1 VSDLVITEDR
11 GHVRHVVLNRPDKR
25 NAFDGELVLAT
36 GAALRAAAD
45 DPNVW
50 VVVVRGAGKVFS
62 AGMDVAALAGAA
74 TEVERLRAFR
84 RDALAAFNL
93 AEEMTKPVI
102 AQIHGVCLGGALEL
116 ALACDM
122 RVLSDDAFVGLPE
135 TRLGLV
141 PDVGGSSR
149 LPQVVG
155 LGRAKELIMTGRV
168 IGAQDAERIGLANRV
183 APAAELDAVTQELVD
198 ELLACAPVA
207 VGLAKRLMDAS
218 ARPAL
223 STTLELEVAA
233 QELCA
238 RTEDVREGVQ
248 AAAERRAPAFKGRK
262 SRAGRAA
269 SAARAAAT
277 PGRTAFRGTRCR
289 AAGSRARARSRPCSR
304 R

>member
-1 VSDLVITEDR
+1 MSDLVITEDR
-11 GHVRHVVLNRPDKR
+11 GHVRHVILNRPDKR

-45 DPNVW
+45 DPDVW

-74 TEVERLRAFR
+74 SQPERLRAFR
-84 RDALAAFNL
+84 RGALDAFNL

-149 LPQVVG
+149 LPQIVG

-223 STTLELEVAA
+223 STTLELEIAA

-248 AAAERRAPAFKGRK
+248 AAAERRAPAFKGR
-262 SRAGRAA
+262 
-269 SAARAAAT
+269 
-277 PGRTAFRGTRCR
+277 
-289 AAGSRARARSRPCSR
+289 
-304 R
+304 

>member
-1 VSDLVITEDR
+1 VPDLVLTEDR
-11 GHVRHVVLNRPDKR
+11 GPVRHVILNRPEKR
-25 NAFDGELVLAT
+25 NALNGDMVRAI
-36 GAALRAAAD
+36 GAALRPAAE
-45 DPNVW
+45 DPAVRC
-50 VVVVRGAGKVFS
+50 VVLRGNGKVFS

-74 TEVERLRAFR
+74 MQPGNLRTFR
-84 RDALAAFNL
+84 RLCLEAWNL

-102 AQIHGVCLGGALEL
+102 AQIHGACLGGALEL
-116 ALACDM
+116 ALACDL
-122 RVLSDDAFVGLPE
+122 RVLSEDAVVGLPE

-183 APAAELDAVTQELVD
+183 APAERLDATTQELVD
-198 ELLACAPVA
+198 ELLACAPLA

-223 STTLELEVAA
+223 STTLELEIAA

-238 RTEDVREGVQ
+238 RSEDVKEGMR
-248 AAAERRAPAFKGRK
+248 AAAERRAPNFTGA
-262 SRAGRAA
+262 
-269 SAARAAAT
+269 
-277 PGRTAFRGTRCR
+277 
-289 AAGSRARARSRPCSR
+289 
-304 R
+304 